1 MAIVPLNTIKSWF
14 RTRLR
19 PTQAQFWDTWDSFW
33 HKSDSI
39 PMSSIEGLENAFNN
53 LDFPTVD
60 ATGFRQKEEK
70 NEIGINADFERT
82 VTEKS
87 TSSYRFVN
95 GFTEIHGIE
104 LNMAFNYLGRE
115 YTFFNAQTTDITLKH
130 GVNSGG
136 SIPSAFDFP
145 EGKDIILKPG
155 EMVKVKFV
163 KTDGNR
169 LELVSKNFS
178 DLVPQVY
185 DGASPTTVLVGGLS
199 FNSDISGKTFS
210 EIIQSIVAPYV
221 APLFSSFSITGQ
233 AQIVE
238 VGTTLSGT
246 KTFTWGITQNSGVIP
261 TVDIYDNTLSAT
273 LLAGTLNDSA
283 QAIAIT
289 SKLLGADGNTQSWK
303 AIGNNT
309 AIGHIG
315 TINSTNFVVTAQYYR
330 FWKTGVTGTSPVN
343 SSDVRTGTI
352 ANFSNSLS
360 LVIPV
365 GNKFVFFAY
374 PKFRADGVTEKGN
387 IVNGSIKYAEG
398 FNSEV
403 GDTFVK
409 TEVQVADANGVLT
422 WYKVYTLILGSAYA
436 GVATY
441 NVIIPT

>member
-1 MAIVPLNTIKSWF
+1 MAIVSLITIKNWF
-14 RTRLR
+14 RTGLR

-39 PMSSIEGLENAFNN
+39 PMSSIEGLEDAFDN

-70 NEIGINADFERT
+70 NEIGINADFDST

-87 TSSYRFVN
+87 TSSYRFV
-95 GFTEIHGIE
+95 GGYTEIHGIE
-104 LNMAFNYLGRE
+104 MNILFNYLGRE
-115 YTFFNAQTTDITLKH
+115 YTFFNGQSTPVTLKH
-130 GVNSGG
+130 GVASAGAM
-136 SIPSAFDFP
+136 PSAFDFP
-145 EGKDIILKPG
+145 NGEDIILKPG
-155 EMVKVKFV
+155 EMVKVKYV
-163 KTDGNR
+163 KTVGNL

-221 APLFSSFSITGQ
+221 APLFSAFSITGQ
-233 AQIVE
+233 ATTVE
-238 VGTTLSGT
+238 VGTTLAGS
-246 KTFTWGITQNSGVIP
+246 KTFTWGITQNSGVIA
-261 TVDIYDNTLSAT
+261 TVDIYNNTLSAT
-273 LLAGTLNDSA
+273 LLAGTLNDSS
-283 QAIAIT
+283 QPIPIT
-289 SKLLGADGNTQSWK
+289 SKLLGADGDTQSWK

-309 AIGHIG
+309 SPIG
-315 TINSTNFVVTAQYYR
+315 TINSANFVVTAQYYR
-330 FWKTGVTGTSPVN
+330 FWKTGVTGTAPVN
-343 SSDVRTGTI
+343 SLDVRTGTT

-360 LVIPV
+360 LVIPA

-422 WYKVYTLILGSAYA
+422 WYKAYTLILGSAYA